1 MNLEEQ
7 EPKKKKRKIS
17 LVRIIFLIFLV
28 LSNTLAWFIYVT
40 RIDNSVSVH
49 VKSWDVVFQD
59 GENEISTTLDI
70 LVDNIYPGMEDFHYD
85 ISAYNKSEVSAYLT
99 YKILE
104 ADIFGTSYITKEGR
118 EERKEEEQQG
128 DMSSAELEEKF
139 KNDYPF
145 SLTIGV
151 SNTHISEENGMEEYH
166 VNLVWPYE
174 GKSDEEDTRWGIN
187 AANYHKNNLGKPGM
201 VLKIKISITQDD
213 Q

>member
-1 MNLEEQ
+1 MNPEEQ

>member
-1 MNLEEQ
+1 MNPEEQ

-17 LVRIIFLIFLV
+17 LVRIIFLILLV

-187 AANYHKNNLGKPGM
+187 AATYHKNNPGKPGM
-201 VLKIKISITQDD
+201 VLKIKISITQDE

>member
-201 VLKIKISITQDD
+201 VLKIKISITQDE

>member
-1 MNLEEQ
+1 MNPEEQ

-118 EERKEEEQQG
+118 EERKEEEQEG

-187 AANYHKNNLGKPGM
+187 AANYHKNNPGKPGM
-201 VLKIKISITQDD
+201 VLKIKISITQDE

>member
-1 MNLEEQ
+1 MNPEEQ

-17 LVRIIFLIFLV
+17 LVRIIFLILLV

-118 EERKEEEQQG
+118 EERKEEEQEG

-187 AANYHKNNLGKPGM
+187 AANYHQNNPGKPGM
-201 VLKIKISITQDD
+201 VLKIKISITQDE

>member
-1 MNLEEQ
+1 MNPEEQ

-187 AANYHKNNLGKPGM
+187 AATYHKNNPGKPGM
-201 VLKIKISITQDD
+201 VLKIKISITQDE